1 MEEDNFSLSEMKPN
15 DRVRRDEII
24 ETLNELGV
32 INMRQAQQIFN
43 SKMPTNP
50 RFYLGSPKSKGFI
63 LVNNHLGFPPGM
75 DLSPCFIDYLNF
87 RCHSGEILSRL
98 LSRRG
103 KYHFKIFMWLGK
115 GVAQL
120 KSAATPF
127 FYNPGTVG
135 SRKIKFIVWIDN

>member
-1 MEEDNFSLSEMKPN
+1 MNYYYLCTLKKLEKINNNKKKKPTTAYEGNLEEDNFSLSEMKPN

-43 SKMPTNP
+43 SRMPTNP

-63 LVNNHLGFPPGM
+63 LVNNHLGFPPSM

-103 KYHFKIFMWLGK
+103 KYHLEIFM
-115 GVAQL
+115 
-120 KSAATPF
+120 
-127 FYNPGTVG
+127 
-135 SRKIKFIVWIDN
+135 